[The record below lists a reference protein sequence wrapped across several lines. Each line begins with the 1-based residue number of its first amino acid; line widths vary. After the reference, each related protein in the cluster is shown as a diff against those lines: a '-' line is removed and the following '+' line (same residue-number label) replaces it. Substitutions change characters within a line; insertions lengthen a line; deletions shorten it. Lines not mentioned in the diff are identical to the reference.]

1 MACTSLIKTISQSI
15 QVEIEGH
22 RHIEEN
28 SENGM
33 GLYVNMFP
41 SVDWIQ
47 NTAIINLFSKRGEM
61 FSADNLAYIAEM
73 SFQHFHQQALV
84 QKTFI
89 AHVIKKDV
97 FSFLTSYEKMLD
109 FFTETG
115 FHQVLLVPYDSDHD
129 QRPCKKKGHKSHWC
143 VISGIATFLPTS
155 KISHAK
161 SLETLNDKSRRE
173 ENERNE
179 SGIYANNNDYT
190 VMIDDSSKVVVIS
203 KSNIRP
209 KLHSNINEILRNE
222 IFDQKLNRNSS
233 QLHDEE
239 PCFYLIAK
247 QSKSKRTFLFDP
259 YELANSNKNLA
270 EVSPDQYMVQ
280 NGTCRNEMFN
290 KYVIPA
296 GGLSQGL
303 ASQVIV
309 LKLQV

>member
-1 MACTSLIKTISQSI
+1 
-15 QVEIEGH
+15 
-22 RHIEEN
+22 
-28 SENGM
+28 
-33 GLYVNMFP
+33 
-41 SVDWIQ
+41 
-47 NTAIINLFSKRGEM
+47 
-61 FSADNLAYIAEM
+61 
-73 SFQHFHQQALV
+73 
-84 QKTFI
+84 
-89 AHVIKKDV
+89 
-97 FSFLTSYEKMLD
+97 ML
-109 FFTETG
+109 
-115 FHQVLLVPYDSDHD
+115 QVLLVPYDSDHD

-190 VMIDDSSKVVVIS
+190 VMIDDSSKVVVIN
-203 KSNIRP
+203 KSNILP

-233 QLHDEE
+233 QFHDEE

-259 YELANSNKNLA
+259 YELANSNKNLT

-280 NGTCRNEMFN
+280 TGTCRNEMFN

-303 ASQVIV
+303 ANQVIV

>member
-1 MACTSLIKTISQSI
+1 M
-15 QVEIEGH
+15 
-22 RHIEEN
+22 
-28 SENGM
+28 
-33 GLYVNMFP
+33 
-41 SVDWIQ
+41 
-47 NTAIINLFSKRGEM
+47 
-61 FSADNLAYIAEM
+61 
-73 SFQHFHQQALV
+73 
-84 QKTFI
+84 
-89 AHVIKKDV
+89 
-97 FSFLTSYEKMLD
+97 
-109 FFTETG
+109 
-115 FHQVLLVPYDSDHD
+115 HQVLLVPYDSDHD

-161 SLETLNDKSRRE
+161 SLETLHDKSRKE
-173 ENERNE
+173 ENEINE

-203 KSNIRP
+203 KSNMLP

-290 KYVIPA
+290 KCVIPA

-303 ASQVIV
+303 ANQVIV
-309 LKLQV
+309 LNHKVE